1 MYCPVCN
8 YKSSRV
14 VDSRLATDGSN
25 VRRRRECE
33 RPKCGYRFST
43 SEEVELLDV
52 SVVKRDGRREGY
64 SRAKMVSG
72 LKKSLEKR
80 PYTEAQFQSLVHKI
94 EREMQKKRSGE
105 ITSKD
110 LGEIVMKQLL
120 GFDKIA
126 YIRFASIYRSF
137 DDLSSFEA
145 ELRKLVSKRPKKNKS

>member
-1 MYCPVCN
+1 M
-8 YKSSRV
+8 
-14 VDSRLATDGSN
+14 DSRLTTDGSN

-52 SVVKRDGRREGY
+52 VVVKRDGRREGY
-64 SRAKMVSG
+64 SRSKMISG
-72 LKKSLEKR
+72 LKKALEKR

-94 EREMQKKRSGE
+94 ERDMQKKRTGE

-110 LGEIVMKQLL
+110 LGEMVMKHLL
-120 GFDKIA
+120 GFDKVA

-137 DDLSSFEA
+137 DDLASFET
-145 ELRKLVSKRPKKNKS
+145 ELRKLIGHKTKKTKA

>member
-1 MYCPVCN
+1 MHCPVCN

-14 VDSRLATDGSN
+14 VDSRLTTDGSN

-52 SVVKRDGRREGY
+52 AVVKRDGRREAY
-64 SRAKMVSG
+64 SRAKLMNG
-72 LKKSLEKR
+72 LKKALEKR
-80 PYTEAQFQSLVHKI
+80 PYTEAQFQSLIHKI

-110 LGEIVMKQLL
+110 LGEMVMKQLL
-120 GFDKIA
+120 NFDKVA
-126 YIRFASIYRSF
+126 YIRFASIYHSF
-137 DDLSSFEA
+137 DDLASFEA
-145 ELRKLVSKRPKKNKS
+145 ELRKLIPKKGKRTKG

>member
-14 VDSRLATDGSN
+14 VDSRLTTDGSN

-52 SVVKRDGRREGY
+52 VVVKRDGRREGY
-64 SRAKMVSG
+64 SRSKMISG
-72 LKKSLEKR
+72 LKKALEKR
-80 PYTEAQFQSLVHKI
+80 PYTEAQFQSLIHKI
-94 EREMQKKRSGE
+94 ERDMQKKRTGE

-110 LGEIVMKQLL
+110 LGEMVMKHLL
-120 GFDKIA
+120 GFDKVA

-137 DDLSSFEA
+137 DDLASFET
-145 ELRKLVSKRPKKNKS
+145 ELRKLIGHKSKKTKS

>member
-1 MYCPVCN
+1 M
-8 YKSSRV
+8 
-14 VDSRLATDGSN
+14 VDSRLTTDGSN

-52 SVVKRDGRREGY
+52 VVVKRDGRREGY
-64 SRAKMVSG
+64 SRSKMISG
-72 LKKSLEKR
+72 LKKALEKR

-94 EREMQKKRSGE
+94 ERDMQKKRTGE

-110 LGEIVMKQLL
+110 LGEMVMKHLL
-120 GFDKIA
+120 GFDKVA

-137 DDLSSFEA
+137 DDLASFET
-145 ELRKLVSKRPKKNKS
+145 ELRKLIGHKTKKTKA